1 MENSVPMATR
11 GFIILH
17 PKEYFHDVEVIRGR
31 LNAYGREAELEPGD
45 IMGRALRGGLEI
57 ILEGVSDFRNADNEV
72 VGNRYGK
79 NHTECRF

>member
-31 LNAYGREAELEPGD
+31 LNAYGREAELETGD
-45 IMGRALRGGLEI
+45 IMG
-57 ILEGVSDFRNADNEV
+57 
-72 VGNRYGK
+72 
-79 NHTECRF
+79 